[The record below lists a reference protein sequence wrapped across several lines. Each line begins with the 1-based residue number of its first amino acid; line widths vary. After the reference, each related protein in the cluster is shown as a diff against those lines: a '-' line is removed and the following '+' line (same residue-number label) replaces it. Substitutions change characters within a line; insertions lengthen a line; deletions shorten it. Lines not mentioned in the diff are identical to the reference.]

1 MRNYIKWAKK
11 ILCTNLKGVKF
22 FLVLYKIENFK
33 RTWTQKLAKVYK
45 FEVGGG
51 SVKSKTS
58 NALNSK
64 TRKDSWKTEQNE
76 QKKN

>member
-51 SVKSKTS
+51 LWSRKLQTPITQKLEKIHEKLNKTS
-58 NALNSK
+58 
-64 TRKDSWKTEQNE
+64 
-76 QKKN
+76 KKN